1 MNKNDLVRTLS
12 FRLSLTQQDS
22 VLYLNTLLEVISQ
35 ELSEGNNLMLQ
46 GFGTFARWEQ
56 TERIGRNPRTG
67 MTCLIHSR
75 NSVKF
80 KPGKFLLKKLNK
92 EE

>member
-1 MNKNDLVRTLS
+1 MNKNDLVRRLS
-12 FRLSLTQQDS
+12 SRLSLTQQDS
-22 VLYLNTLLEVISQ
+22 ILYLNTLLDIVSE
-35 ELSEGNNLMLQ
+35 ELSAGDNLVLQ
-46 GFGTFARWEQ
+46 GFGTFSRWEQ

-67 MTCLIHSR
+67 TTCMIHPR

-80 KPGKFLLKKLNK
+80 KPGKFLLNRLNK

>member
-12 FRLSLTQQDS
+12 SRLSLTQKDS
-22 VLYLNTLLEVISQ
+22 VLYLNTLLDVVSED
-35 ELSEGNNLMLQ
+35 LSEGNNIVLQ

-67 MTCLIHSR
+67 STCLIPPR
-75 NSVKF
+75 NSIKF
-80 KPGKFLLKKLNK
+80 KPGKFLLKKLNR

>member
-12 FRLSLTQQDS
+12 SRLSLTQKDS
-22 VLYLNTLLEVISQ
+22 VLYLNTLLDVVSED
-35 ELSEGNNLMLQ
+35 LSEGNNIVLQ

-67 MTCLIHSR
+67 SICLIPPR
-75 NSVKF
+75 NSIKF
-80 KPGKFLLKKLNK
+80 KPGKFLLKKLNR